1 MVARRRGT
9 TAGWTLACAALAA
22 TASIG
27 AFTPPRPPAAPH
39 RRPRTRTLSTAP
51 RWNSRPGD
59 GEATTPRGGTLP
71 PTLRGPG
78 GPGADGVWPFP
89 SSLAAFVHPAK
100 ASDQAS
106 VVEARREISATV
118 KGWLEDRDGSPDSR
132 FAGVYTDPNHPGCR
146 RQIRVQIHSAIVT
159 GEDGDPGCPPKDP
172 SKDSHWRLLGKI
184 ISDTEILVDF
194 SPKGGP
200 KDLEGKWCRGCG
212 DHGGI
217 SWPDGNE

>member
-1 MVARRRGT
+1 M
-9 TAGWTLACAALAA
+9 
-22 TASIG
+22 
-27 AFTPPRPPAAPH
+27 
-39 RRPRTRTLSTAP
+39 
-51 RWNSRPGD
+51 
-59 GEATTPRGGTLP
+59 
-71 PTLRGPG
+71 
-78 GPGADGVWPFP
+78 
-89 SSLAAFVHPAK
+89 
-100 ASDQAS
+100 
-106 VVEARREISATV
+106 VEARREISATV

-194 SPKGGP
+194 SSKGGP

-217 SWPDGNE
+217 SWPDGNTWPKQMLSVQ